1 MPAATTAVGRR
12 RVPRPVAL
20 VAGVAALGVGG
31 LYVAGLLASDDD
43 VPAGTRVRGVDIGGL
58 SASQAQQ
65 KLERQLGQS
74 WPEPVKVRVGDT
86 NGIID
91 VRAAGFSLDGR
102 ETAARAA
109 RDGFDPLTVIG
120 RLFSSGE
127 RDVEPVIRVDEA
139 KTPAA
144 LDKAAKQYERTVKN
158 GAIFFD
164 QGKPVPVQ
172 PQTGQVLD
180 VEAAVKALGSA
191 VLEQK
196 PEPVSL
202 PVRRSEPPVDAAEVN
217 RAMTQFATPAM
228 SGPVTITTGGRS
240 IEISP
245 LTIGKHLTVKP
256 DKSNRLTPALDGE
269 SLLKDP
275 AVADPLA
282 QATDKAVEAKL
293 RLDGERV
300 TVASDGKPG
309 QEVTPQA
316 IEKAVLPLLTKT
328 GAARTAAVATQTVQP
343 KLTRDTVGPLG
354 IKEKMSTFTV
364 NFEPAP
370 YRTTNI
376 GRAAELINGSVVLP
390 GETWS
395 FNRTVGERT
404 KANGFVD
411 GIIIQDDQFTKA
423 SGGGVSAVATTV
435 FNALFFA
442 GVKPLEHGA
451 HSFYIER
458 YPEGRE
464 ATVAWGSLDLRFLND
479 SGNAIYIEASATD
492 TSVTVTFLG
501 TKKYGEVE
509 AVKSPRTNVKEPEKR
524 QGPAADCLPQTPLEG
539 FDVNVDRVFRSD
551 GKEVKRE
558 TFKTRYVPRDE
569 VICG

>member
-20 VAGVAALGVGG
+20 VAGAAALGVGG
-31 LYVAGLLASDDD
+31 LYVAGLLASDGD

-91 VRAAGFSLDGR
+91 AHAAGFSLDGR

-109 RDGFDPLTVIG
+109 RDGSDPLTAIG

-139 KTPAA
+139 KTRAA
-144 LDKAAKQYERTVKN
+144 LDKAAKQYDRTVKN
-158 GAIFFD
+158 GAISFD

-172 PQTGQVLD
+172 PQPGQVLD
-180 VEAAVKALGSA
+180 VEAAVKALSSA
-191 VLEQK
+191 VLKQK
-196 PEPVSL
+196 AQPVSL

-245 LTIGKHLTVKP
+245 LTIGKHLTVKA
-256 DKSNRLTPALDGE
+256 DKSNRLTPDLDGE
-269 SLLKDP
+269 RLLKDP

-282 QATDKAVEAKL
+282 QATDEAVEAKL

-309 QEVTPQA
+309 QEVTPEE

-364 NFEPAP
+364 NFEPAA

-479 SGNAIYIEASATD
+479 SGKAIYIEASATD
-492 TSVTVTFLG
+492 ASVTVTFLG
-501 TKKYGEVE
+501 TKKYDVVE
-509 AVKSPRTNVKEPEKR
+509 AVKSPRTNVKESKKR
-524 QGPAADCLPQTPLEG
+524 QGPTEDCLPQTPLEG
-539 FDVNVDRVFRSD
+539 FDVNVDRIFRSD